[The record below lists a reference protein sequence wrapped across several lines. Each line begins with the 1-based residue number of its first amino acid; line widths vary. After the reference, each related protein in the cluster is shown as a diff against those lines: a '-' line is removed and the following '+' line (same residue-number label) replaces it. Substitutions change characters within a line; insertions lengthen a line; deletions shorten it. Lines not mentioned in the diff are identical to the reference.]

1 MFPIVYK
8 LGITSFL
15 CLNRGNDVF
24 GKNEIWKGFNKYF
37 MNLNKRYNKTGLQ
50 PVSRPVEHVPLPL
63 GLGGWY
69 NFPLVPR
76 MC

>member
-1 MFPIVYK
+1 
-8 LGITSFL
+8 
-15 CLNRGNDVF
+15 
-24 GKNEIWKGFNKYF
+24 

-76 MC
+76 MCWQTGLAMAVLNTGRQIMCDNISYK